1 MTERIHAAVALAS
14 VLLMGGYGSTA
25 TASADDAVIRGSLLI
40 AGGGTLPPEIKER
53 FVELA
58 SGAGSAR
65 ILVLPMASGHP
76 DTGPEQAEEFRSL
89 GAEASSVSL
98 TRTEAESASS
108 GEVLEGVTGVWFT
121 GGDQSRVTA
130 AIGETPFLT
139 ALHELYR
146 NGAVL
151 GGSSAGA
158 AVMSPLMITGDEHN
172 PLKDRPDDD
181 QTDAF
186 LTIVRDNI
194 VATRGLGFLP
204 GTIVD
209 QHFVRRKRHNRL
221 LSLVLEHPDLVGVG
235 IDESTAVE
243 VGADGV
249 WRVLGERVVVI
260 YDARRA
266 QGPKTGAL
274 EAAGVALH
282 VLSAGSRYEPQTGTV
297 RLSAGTD

>member
-1 MTERIHAAVALAS
+1 
-14 VLLMGGYGSTA
+14 
-25 TASADDAVIRGSLLI
+25 
-40 AGGGTLPPEIKER
+40 
-53 FVELA
+53 
-58 SGAGSAR
+58 
-65 ILVLPMASGHP
+65 
-76 DTGPEQAEEFRSL
+76 
-89 GAEASSVSL
+89 
-98 TRTEAESASS
+98 
-108 GEVLEGVTGVWFT
+108 
-121 GGDQSRVTA
+121 
-130 AIGETPFLT
+130 
-139 ALHELYR
+139 
-146 NGAVL
+146 
-151 GGSSAGA
+151 
-158 AVMSPLMITGDEHN
+158 
-172 PLKDRPDDD
+172 LKDRPDDD

-235 IDESTAVE
+235 IDESTA
-243 VGADGV
+243 ADGV

-260 YDARRA
+260 YDARGAR
-266 QGPKTGAL
+266 GPKTGAL